1 MSHQLDSASTS
12 ARSGFSASSEED
24 QPSHSAQTDPAEAA
38 APTSPVSEATVS
50 DPTFDKPHADD
61 GASSDSIAANGS
73 KRVTATTGS
82 DKSSHRH
89 WDRKA
94 LIITGALTAAFVI
107 TRAVMWWL
115 DHHIGDYWMIDTPVD
130 YYFKGLDDPGSG
142 AMQEYPIPVMWMV
155 TVLKWLTVIFSSADK
170 ITVSIWMLLVVD
182 AGFFAWLTTSR
193 RWWGAGFWVLFGL
206 LFGPLLWTRW
216 DIVPAVLVAATLVT
230 LVRHPKVSGILL
242 GCATM
247 IKLWPAM
254 IGTALVGWWKSRQT
268 WQRIASFAA
277 TCVVITAFSIWGH
290 GLDRITSVFN
300 YQGDR
305 GLQIESIPATGV
317 MWAAHHGE
325 DALRISY
332 AASQSFEVFGPS
344 VSRWETFSTILT
356 VIMVLVCVYLCVSA
370 LIGADGFRR
379 MFPRAAD
386 GALTP
391 PQQRM
396 LVIEKTTDN
405 GWSARRSAW
414 LALVIIGAV
423 LISNKVMST
432 QYVVW
437 WAAPLAVC
445 LDSVHGSPASAS
457 KQSAWS
463 LRLAG
468 GLMLVIGGL
477 SQWIYPITYNSII
490 SNGDNPAVMI
500 LVVRNLLIIA
510 TFLLL
515 VVGFTKE
522 PSVRLVRLRDISD
535 MIHRQYARG
544 QWRNITIERTPM
556 SRRYHGKHR
565 LRRLVISPHKPNQ
578 VDSNDEVARLGS
590 DDSIPALHENVDADT
605 SPAVANDADTRA
617 DTATTNTT
625 QHLDE
630 GELDTPSVD
639 DGAATHQEN
648 TDEEVATEDG
658 GKTQESSQPGA
669 WQGGAQRIL
678 NSEFTGVC
686 LIAVG
691 IYALVQTVVGI
702 ALAYNA
708 QLFNSSFSDQIQSWD
723 AQWFTRIAEFGYRGG
738 ETIDGNPPEFR
749 TVAFLPGTPWLLRAT
764 HAMTGLNWAAAGLLM
779 NAIIGAIATCLL
791 AAIIRT
797 FTHSLLAI
805 VLAVAVFAGFPM
817 SVTYMMAYSEALFA
831 LCTFL
836 FILGYVKKNFPLAAT
851 GVFLACLVRMT
862 GFDLAIAFAIGVLLH
877 HRHNARAWICVAV
890 APLGGAIYMLWADH
904 LARNAGGYFAVQK
917 DGWGTQFD
925 FGKTTF
931 HDLPRQIFALEG
943 VVPLW
948 GSLAILGTLTLI
960 VVGIVRRFPFMMW
973 LCGTGMGLNVILSS
987 GYFHSRP
994 RLLLMAGVLLT
1005 ICMIVTTVRRWPIMT
1020 TAYTIVI
1027 VWVGVW
1033 LSEYMLT
1040 QWAYAI

>member
-1 MSHQLDSASTS
+1 MSHHLDSASTS

-24 QPSHSAQTDPAEAA
+24 HPSQSTQTDPAEAA
-38 APTSPVSEATVS
+38 APTSALS
-50 DPTFDKPHADD
+50 DVDTDD
-61 GASSDSIAANGS
+61 GASSDTVSETVAANGS
-73 KRVTATTGS
+73 TRVTAATESGE
-82 DKSSHRH
+82 SSHRK

-94 LIITGALTAAFVI
+94 LVIAGVLSAAFVI

-142 AMQEYPIPVMWMV
+142 AMQEYPVPVMWMV
-155 TVLKWLTVIFSSADK
+155 AVLKWLTVIFSSADK

-182 AGFFAWLTTSR
+182 VGFFAWLTAR
-193 RWWGAGFWVLFGL
+193 QRWWGAGFWVLFGL
-206 LFGPLLWTRW
+206 FFGPLLWTRW

-247 IKLWPAM
+247 IKLWPAI

-268 WQRIASFAA
+268 WQRIASFGA
-277 TCVVITAFSIWGH
+277 TCVVIAALSVWGH
-290 GLDRITSVFN
+290 GFHRITSVFN

-325 DALRISY
+325 DALSISY

-370 LIGADGFRR
+370 LIGANGFRR

-414 LALVIIGAV
+414 LALIIIGAV

-463 LRLAG
+463 LRIAG
-468 GLMLVIGGL
+468 VLMLVIGGL
-477 SQWIYPITYNSII
+477 SQWIYPVAYNSII
-490 SNGDNPAVMI
+490 SNDDNPSVMI

-510 TFLLL
+510 VFLMLI
-515 VVGFTKE
+515 VGFAKE

-535 MIHRQYARG
+535 MIHRRYARG
-544 QWRNITIERTPM
+544 QWRNITIERTRM

-565 LRRLVISPHKPNQ
+565 LRRLVITSRKPNQ
-578 VDSNDEVARLGS
+578 VESDDDEAALVES
-590 DDSIPALHENVDADT
+590 DDSAQSAHENVSADT
-605 SPAVANDADTRA
+605 STVGDGAAADEE
-617 DTATTNTT
+617 ATDE
-625 QHLDE
+625 DE
-630 GELDTPSVD
+630 GES
-639 DGAATHQEN
+639 
-648 TDEEVATEDG
+648 
-658 GKTQESSQPGA
+658 QESSRPRA
-669 WQGGAQRIL
+669 WQGVGQRIL
-678 NSEFTGVC
+678 NSELTGVC

-691 IYALVQTVVGI
+691 VYALVQIIVGI

-708 QLFNSSFSDQIQSWD
+708 KLFNSSFSDQIQSWD

-738 ETIDGNPPEFR
+738 EAIDGNPPEFR

-764 HAMTGLNWAAAGLLM
+764 HAITGLDWAAAGLLM

-791 AAIIRT
+791 AAIIRK
-797 FTHSLLAI
+797 FTSSLLAV

-836 FILGYVKKNFPLAAT
+836 FILGYLNKEFPLAAI
-851 GVFLACLVRMT
+851 GVFMACLVRMT
-862 GFDLAIAFAIGVLLH
+862 GYDLAIAFAIGVLLH
-877 HRHNARAWICVAV
+877 HRRNVRAWICVAV

-904 LARNAGGYFAVQK
+904 LARDAGGYFAVQK

-925 FGKTTF
+925 FGKTTL

-960 VVGIVRRFPFMMW
+960 IVGIIRRFPFMMW
-973 LCGTGMGLNVILSS
+973 LCGTGVGLNVILSS

-1005 ICMIVTTVRRWPIMT
+1005 ICMIVTTVRRWPILT
-1020 TAYTIVI
+1020 TAYTIAI

>member
-1 MSHQLDSASTS
+1 MSHHLDSASTS
-12 ARSGFSASSEED
+12 ARSGFSGSSEED
-24 QPSHSAQTDPAEAA
+24 HPSQSTQTDPAAGA
-38 APTSPVSEATVS
+38 APTSALS
-50 DPTFDKPHADD
+50 DVDTDD
-61 GASSDSIAANGS
+61 GASSDTVSETVAANGS
-73 KRVTATTGS
+73 TRVTAATESGE
-82 DKSSHRH
+82 SSHRK

-94 LIITGALTAAFVI
+94 LVIAGVLTAAFVI

-142 AMQEYPIPVMWMV
+142 AMQEYPVPVMWMV
-155 TVLKWLTVIFSSADK
+155 AVLKWLTVIFSSADK

-182 AGFFAWLTTSR
+182 AGFFAWLTAR
-193 RWWGAGFWVLFGL
+193 QRWWGAGFWVLFGL
-206 LFGPLLWTRW
+206 FFGPLLWTRW

-247 IKLWPAM
+247 IKLWPAI

-268 WQRIASFAA
+268 WQRIASFGA
-277 TCVVITAFSIWGH
+277 TCVVIAALSVWGH
-290 GLDRITSVFN
+290 GFHRITSVFN

-325 DALRISY
+325 DALSISY

-344 VSRWETFSTILT
+344 VSRWEAFSTILT

-370 LIGADGFRR
+370 LIGANGFRR

-414 LALVIIGAV
+414 LALIIIGAV

-463 LRLAG
+463 LRIAG

-477 SQWIYPITYNSII
+477 SQWIYPVAYNSII
-490 SNGDNPAVMI
+490 SNDDNPSVMI

-510 TFLLL
+510 VFLMLI
-515 VVGFTKE
+515 VGFAKE

-535 MIHRQYARG
+535 MIHRRYARG

-565 LRRLVISPHKPNQ
+565 LRRLVITSRKPNQ
-578 VDSNDEVARLGS
+578 VESDDDETALVKS
-590 DDSIPALHENVDADT
+590 DDSAQSAHDNVSADT
-605 SPAVANDADTRA
+605 STAEATDP
-617 DTATTNTT
+617 DTAAATDTT
-625 QHLDE
+625 QHVDEAEPDTSTVGDGAPADEEATDEDE
-630 GELDTPSVD
+630 GES
-639 DGAATHQEN
+639 
-648 TDEEVATEDG
+648 
-658 GKTQESSQPGA
+658 QESSRPRA
-669 WQGGAQRIL
+669 WQGVGQRIL
-678 NSEFTGVC
+678 NSELTGVC

-691 IYALVQTVVGI
+691 VYALVQTIVGI

-708 QLFNSSFSDQIQSWD
+708 KLFNSFFSDQIQSWD

-738 ETIDGNPPEFR
+738 EAIDGNPPEFR

-764 HAMTGLNWAAAGLLM
+764 HTITGLDWAAAGLLM

-791 AAIIRT
+791 AAIIRK
-797 FTHSLLAI
+797 FTSSLLAV

-836 FILGYVKKNFPLAAT
+836 FILGYLNKDFPLAAI
-851 GVFLACLVRMT
+851 GVFMACLVRMT
-862 GFDLAIAFAIGVLLH
+862 GYDLAIAFAIGVLLH
-877 HRHNARAWICVAV
+877 HRGDVRAWICVAV

-904 LARNAGGYFAVQK
+904 LARDAGGYFAVQK

-925 FGKTTF
+925 FGKTTL

-960 VVGIVRRFPFMMW
+960 IVGIVRRFPFMVW
-973 LCGTGMGLNVILSS
+973 LCGTGVGLNVILSS

-1005 ICMIVTTVRRWPIMT
+1005 ICMIVTTVRRWPILT

-1027 VWVGVW
+1027 VWIGVW

>member
-1 MSHQLDSASTS
+1 MSHHLDSASTS
-12 ARSGFSASSEED
+12 ARPGFSASSEED
-24 QPSHSAQTDPAEAA
+24 QPSLSTQTDPAEAA
-38 APTSPVSEATVS
+38 APTSPLS
-50 DPTFDKPHADD
+50 DVDTDD
-61 GASSDSIAANGS
+61 GTSSDTVAANGS
-73 KRVTATTGS
+73 TRVTAATESGEGLRR
-82 DKSSHRH
+82 K

-94 LIITGALTAAFVI
+94 LIIAGALTAAFVI

-142 AMQEYPIPVMWMV
+142 AMQEYPVPVMWMV
-155 TVLKWLTVIFSSADK
+155 AVLKWLTMIFSSADK

-182 AGFFAWLTTSR
+182 VGFFVWLTASR
-193 RWWGAGFWVLFGL
+193 RWWGAGFWVLFGVF
-206 LFGPLLWTRW
+206 FGPLLWTRW

-247 IKLWPAM
+247 IKLWPAI

-277 TCVVITAFSIWGH
+277 TCVVIAALSVWGH
-290 GLDRITSVFN
+290 GFHRITSVFN

-325 DALRISY
+325 DALSISY

-414 LALVIIGAV
+414 LALIIIGAV

-463 LRLAG
+463 LRIAG

-477 SQWIYPITYNSII
+477 SQWIYPVAYNSII
-490 SNGDNPAVMI
+490 SNDDNPSVMI

-510 TFLLL
+510 IFLML
-515 VVGFTKE
+515 VVGFAKE

-535 MIHRQYARG
+535 MIHRRYARG

-565 LRRLVISPHKPNQ
+565 LRRLVITSRKPNQ
-578 VDSNDEVARLGS
+578 VESDDDEAALVES
-590 DDSIPALHENVDADT
+590 DDSAQRAHENVSADTSTAEATDADT
-605 SPAVANDADTRA
+605 TE
-617 DTATTNTT
+617 
-625 QHLDE
+625 HLDE
-630 GELDTPSVD
+630 GECDTSSPD
-639 DGAATHQEN
+639 EDTQDEEGAAEEETASVE
-648 TDEEVATEDG
+648 DEG
-658 GKTQESSQPGA
+658 ESEKSSRPRA
-669 WQGGAQRIL
+669 WQGVGQRIL
-678 NSEFTGVC
+678 NSELTGVC

-691 IYALVQTVVGI
+691 VYALVQTIVGI

-708 QLFNSSFSDQIQSWD
+708 KLFNSSFSDQIRSWD

-738 ETIDGNPPEFR
+738 EAIDGNPPEFR

-764 HAMTGLNWAAAGLLM
+764 HAITGLDWAAAGLLM

-791 AAIIRT
+791 AAIIRK
-797 FTHSLLAI
+797 FTSSLLAV

-817 SVTYMMAYSEALFA
+817 SVTYLMAYSEALFA

-836 FILGYVKKNFPLAAT
+836 FILGYLNKDFPLAAT
-851 GVFLACLVRMT
+851 GVFMACLVRMT
-862 GFDLAIAFAIGVLLH
+862 GYDLAIAFAIGVLLH
-877 HRHNARAWICVAV
+877 HRRNVRAWICVAV

-904 LARNAGGYFAVQK
+904 LARDAGGYFAVQK

-925 FGKTTF
+925 FGKTTL

-948 GSLAILGTLTLI
+948 CSLAILGTLTLI
-960 VVGIVRRFPFMMW
+960 IVGIIRRFPFMMW
-973 LCGTGMGLNVILSS
+973 LCGTGIGLNVILSS

-1005 ICMIVTTVRRWPIMT
+1005 ICMIVTTVRRWPILT

>member
-1 MSHQLDSASTS
+1 MSHHLDSASTS
-12 ARSGFSASSEED
+12 ARSGFSGSSEED
-24 QPSHSAQTDPAEAA
+24 HPSQSTQTDPAAGA
-38 APTSPVSEATVS
+38 APTSALS
-50 DPTFDKPHADD
+50 DVDTDD
-61 GASSDSIAANGS
+61 GASSDTVSETVAANGS
-73 KRVTATTGS
+73 TRVTAATESGE
-82 DKSSHRH
+82 SSHRK

-94 LIITGALTAAFVI
+94 LVIAGVLTAAFVI

-142 AMQEYPIPVMWMV
+142 AMQEYPVPVMWMV
-155 TVLKWLTVIFSSADK
+155 AVLKWLTVIFSSADK

-182 AGFFAWLTTSR
+182 AGFFAWLTAR
-193 RWWGAGFWVLFGL
+193 QRWWGAGFWVLFGL
-206 LFGPLLWTRW
+206 FFGPLLWTRW

-247 IKLWPAM
+247 IKLWPAI

-268 WQRIASFAA
+268 WQRIASFGA
-277 TCVVITAFSIWGH
+277 TCVVIAALSVWGH
-290 GLDRITSVFN
+290 GFHRITSVFN

-325 DALRISY
+325 DALSISY

-370 LIGADGFRR
+370 LIGANGFRR

-414 LALVIIGAV
+414 LALIIIGAV

-463 LRLAG
+463 LRIAG

-477 SQWIYPITYNSII
+477 SQWIYPVAYNSII
-490 SNGDNPAVMI
+490 SNDDNPSVMI

-510 TFLLL
+510 VFLMLI
-515 VVGFTKE
+515 VGFAKE

-535 MIHRQYARG
+535 MIHRRYARG

-565 LRRLVISPHKPNQ
+565 LRRLVITSRKPNQ
-578 VDSNDEVARLGS
+578 VESDDDETALVKS
-590 DDSIPALHENVDADT
+590 DDSAQSAHDNVSADT
-605 SPAVANDADTRA
+605 STAEATDPDISA
-617 DTATTNTT
+617 DTAAATDTT
-625 QHLDE
+625 QHVDEAEPDTSTVGDGAPADEEATDEDE
-630 GELDTPSVD
+630 GES
-639 DGAATHQEN
+639 
-648 TDEEVATEDG
+648 
-658 GKTQESSQPGA
+658 QESSRPRA
-669 WQGGAQRIL
+669 WQGVGQRIL
-678 NSEFTGVC
+678 NSELTGVC

-691 IYALVQTVVGI
+691 VYALVQTIVGI

-708 QLFNSSFSDQIQSWD
+708 KLFNSFFSDQIQSWD

-738 ETIDGNPPEFR
+738 EAIDGNPPEFR

-764 HAMTGLNWAAAGLLM
+764 HTITGLDWAAAGLLM

-791 AAIIRT
+791 AAIIRK
-797 FTHSLLAI
+797 FTSSLLAV

-836 FILGYVKKNFPLAAT
+836 FILGYLNKDFPLAAI
-851 GVFLACLVRMT
+851 GVFMACLVRMT
-862 GFDLAIAFAIGVLLH
+862 GYDLAIAFAIGVLLH
-877 HRHNARAWICVAV
+877 HRGDVRAWICVAV

-904 LARNAGGYFAVQK
+904 LARDAGGYFAVQK

-925 FGKTTF
+925 FGKTTL

-960 VVGIVRRFPFMMW
+960 IVGIVRRFPFM
-973 LCGTGMGLNVILSS
+973 
-987 GYFHSRP
+987 
-994 RLLLMAGVLLT
+994 
-1005 ICMIVTTVRRWPIMT
+1005 
-1020 TAYTIVI
+1020 
-1027 VWVGVW
+1027 VW
-1033 LSEYMLT
+1033 LE
-1040 QWAYAI
+1040 A

>member
-1 MSHQLDSASTS
+1 MSHHLDSASTS

-24 QPSHSAQTDPAEAA
+24 QRSLSTQTDPAEAA
-38 APTSPVSEATVS
+38 APTSPLS
-50 DPTFDKPHADD
+50 DVDTDD
-61 GASSDSIAANGS
+61 GTSSDTVAANGS
-73 KRVTATTGS
+73 TRVTAATESGEGS
-82 DKSSHRH
+82 RRK

-94 LIITGALTAAFVI
+94 LIIAGALTAAFVI

-142 AMQEYPIPVMWMV
+142 AMQEYPVPVMWMV
-155 TVLKWLTVIFSSADK
+155 AVLKWLTMIFSSADK

-182 AGFFAWLTTSR
+182 VGFFVWLTASR
-193 RWWGAGFWVLFGL
+193 RWWGAGFWVLFGVF
-206 LFGPLLWTRW
+206 FGPLLWTRW

-247 IKLWPAM
+247 IKLWPAI

-277 TCVVITAFSIWGH
+277 TCVVIAALSVWGH
-290 GLDRITSVFN
+290 GFHRITSVFN

-325 DALRISY
+325 DALSISY

-414 LALVIIGAV
+414 LALIIIGAV

-463 LRLAG
+463 LRIAG

-477 SQWIYPITYNSII
+477 SQWIYPVAYDSII
-490 SNGDNPAVMI
+490 SNDDNPSVMI

-510 TFLLL
+510 IFLML
-515 VVGFTKE
+515 VVGFAKE

-535 MIHRQYARG
+535 MIHRRYTRG

-565 LRRLVISPHKPNQ
+565 LRRLVITSRKPNQ
-578 VDSNDEVARLGS
+578 VESDDDEAALVES
-590 DDSIPALHENVDADT
+590 DDSAQSAHENVSADTSTAEATDADT
-605 SPAVANDADTRA
+605 TE
-617 DTATTNTT
+617 
-625 QHLDE
+625 HLDE
-630 GELDTPSVD
+630 GECDMSSPDEDTQD
-639 DGAATHQEN
+639 EEGAAEEETASVE
-648 TDEEVATEDG
+648 DEG
-658 GKTQESSQPGA
+658 ESEKSSRPRA
-669 WQGGAQRIL
+669 WQGVGQRIL
-678 NSEFTGVC
+678 SSELTGVC

-691 IYALVQTVVGI
+691 VYALVQTIVGI

-708 QLFNSSFSDQIQSWD
+708 KLFNSSFSDQIQSWD

-738 ETIDGNPPEFR
+738 EAIDGNPPEFR

-764 HAMTGLNWAAAGLLM
+764 HAITGLDWAAAGLLM

-791 AAIIRT
+791 AAIIRK
-797 FTHSLLAI
+797 FTSSLLAV

-817 SVTYMMAYSEALFA
+817 SVTYLMAYSEALFA

-836 FILGYVKKNFPLAAT
+836 FILGYLNKDFPLAAT
-851 GVFLACLVRMT
+851 GVFMACLVRMT
-862 GFDLAIAFAIGVLLH
+862 GYDLAIAFAIGVLLH
-877 HRHNARAWICVAV
+877 HRRNVRAWICVAA
-890 APLGGAIYMLWADH
+890 APLGGAIYMLWAGH
-904 LARNAGGYFAVQK
+904 LARDAGGYFAVQK

-925 FGKTTF
+925 FGKTTL

-948 GSLAILGTLTLI
+948 CSLAILDTLTLI
-960 VVGIVRRFPFMMW
+960 IVGIIRRFPFMMW
-973 LCGTGMGLNVILSS
+973 LCGTGIGLNVILSS

-1005 ICMIVTTVRRWPIMT
+1005 ICMIVTTVRRWPILT

>member
-1 MSHQLDSASTS
+1 MSHHLDSASMS

-24 QPSHSAQTDPAEAA
+24 QRSLSTQTDPAEAA
-38 APTSPVSEATVS
+38 APTSPLS
-50 DPTFDKPHADD
+50 DVDTDD
-61 GASSDSIAANGS
+61 GTSSDTVAANGS
-73 KRVTATTGS
+73 TRVTAATESGEGS
-82 DKSSHRH
+82 RRK

-94 LIITGALTAAFVI
+94 LIIAGALTAAFVI

-142 AMQEYPIPVMWMV
+142 AMQEYPVPVMWMV
-155 TVLKWLTVIFSSADK
+155 AVLKWLTMIFSSADK

-182 AGFFAWLTTSR
+182 VGFFVWLTASR
-193 RWWGAGFWVLFGL
+193 RWWGAGFWVLFGVF
-206 LFGPLLWTRW
+206 FGPLLWTRW

-247 IKLWPAM
+247 IKLWPAI

-277 TCVVITAFSIWGH
+277 TCVVIAALSVWGH
-290 GLDRITSVFN
+290 GFHRITSVFN

-325 DALRISY
+325 DALSISY

-414 LALVIIGAV
+414 LALIIIGAV

-463 LRLAG
+463 LRIAG

-477 SQWIYPITYNSII
+477 SQWIYPVAYDSII
-490 SNGDNPAVMI
+490 SNDDNPSVMI

-510 TFLLL
+510 IFLML
-515 VVGFTKE
+515 VVGFAKE

-535 MIHRQYARG
+535 MIHRRYTRG

-565 LRRLVISPHKPNQ
+565 LRRLVITSRKPNQ
-578 VDSNDEVARLGS
+578 VESDDDEAALVES
-590 DDSIPALHENVDADT
+590 DDSAQSAHENVSADTSTAEATDADT
-605 SPAVANDADTRA
+605 TE
-617 DTATTNTT
+617 
-625 QHLDE
+625 HLDE
-630 GELDTPSVD
+630 GECDMSSPDEDTQD
-639 DGAATHQEN
+639 EEGAAEEETASVE
-648 TDEEVATEDG
+648 DEG
-658 GKTQESSQPGA
+658 ESEKSSRPRA
-669 WQGGAQRIL
+669 WQGVGQRIL
-678 NSEFTGVC
+678 SSELTGVC

-691 IYALVQTVVGI
+691 VYALVQTIVGI

-708 QLFNSSFSDQIQSWD
+708 KLFNSSFSDQIQSWD

-738 ETIDGNPPEFR
+738 EAIDGNPPEFR

-764 HAMTGLNWAAAGLLM
+764 HAITGLDWAAAGLLM

-791 AAIIRT
+791 AAIIRK
-797 FTHSLLAI
+797 FTSSLLAV

-817 SVTYMMAYSEALFA
+817 SVTYLMAYSEALFA

-836 FILGYVKKNFPLAAT
+836 FILGYLNKDFPLAAT
-851 GVFLACLVRMT
+851 GVFMACLVRMT
-862 GFDLAIAFAIGVLLH
+862 GYDLAIAFAIGVLLH
-877 HRHNARAWICVAV
+877 HRRNVRAWICVAA
-890 APLGGAIYMLWADH
+890 APLGGAIYMLWAGH
-904 LARNAGGYFAVQK
+904 LARDAGGYFAVQK

-925 FGKTTF
+925 FGKTTL

-948 GSLAILGTLTLI
+948 CSLAILGTLTLI
-960 VVGIVRRFPFMMW
+960 IVGIIRRFPFMMW
-973 LCGTGMGLNVILSS
+973 LCGTGIGLNVILSS

-1005 ICMIVTTVRRWPIMT
+1005 ICMIVTTVRRWPILT

>member
-1 MSHQLDSASTS
+1 MSHHLDSASTS

-24 QPSHSAQTDPAEAA
+24 QPSLSTQTDPAEAA
-38 APTSPVSEATVS
+38 APTSPLS
-50 DPTFDKPHADD
+50 DVDTD
-61 GASSDSIAANGS
+61 GGTSSDTVAANGS
-73 KRVTATTGS
+73 TRVTAATESGEGS
-82 DKSSHRH
+82 RRK

-94 LIITGALTAAFVI
+94 LIIAGALTAAFVI

-142 AMQEYPIPVMWMV
+142 AMQEYPVPVMWMV
-155 TVLKWLTVIFSSADK
+155 AVLKWLTMIFSSADK

-182 AGFFAWLTTSR
+182 VGFFVWLTASR
-193 RWWGAGFWVLFGL
+193 RWWGAGFWVLFGVF
-206 LFGPLLWTRW
+206 FGPLLWTRW

-247 IKLWPAM
+247 IKLWPAI

-277 TCVVITAFSIWGH
+277 TCVVIAALSVWGH
-290 GLDRITSVFN
+290 GFHRITSVFN

-325 DALRISY
+325 DALSISY

-414 LALVIIGAV
+414 LALIIIGAV

-463 LRLAG
+463 LRIAG

-477 SQWIYPITYNSII
+477 SQWMYPVAYDSVI
-490 SNGDNPAVMI
+490 SNDDNPSVMI

-510 TFLLL
+510 IFLML
-515 VVGFTKE
+515 VVGFAKE

-535 MIHRQYARG
+535 MIHRRYARG

-565 LRRLVISPHKPNQ
+565 LRRLVITSRKPNQ
-578 VDSNDEVARLGS
+578 FESDDDEAALVES
-590 DDSIPALHENVDADT
+590 DDSAQSAHENVSADTSTAEATDADT
-605 SPAVANDADTRA
+605 TE
-617 DTATTNTT
+617 
-625 QHLDE
+625 HLDE
-630 GELDTPSVD
+630 GECDTSSPD
-639 DGAATHQEN
+639 EDTQDEKGAAEEETASVE
-648 TDEEVATEDG
+648 DEG
-658 GKTQESSQPGA
+658 ESEKSPRPRA
-669 WQGGAQRIL
+669 WQGVGQRIL
-678 NSEFTGVC
+678 NSELTGVC

-691 IYALVQTVVGI
+691 VYALVQTIVGI

-708 QLFNSSFSDQIQSWD
+708 RLFNSSFSDKIQSWD

-738 ETIDGNPPEFR
+738 DAIDGKPPEFR

-764 HAMTGLNWAAAGLLM
+764 HAITGLDWAAAGLLM
-779 NAIIGAIATCLL
+779 NAVIGAIATCVLV
-791 AAIIRT
+791 AIIRHYT
-797 FTHSLLAI
+797 RSLLAV

-836 FILGYVKKNFPLAAT
+836 LILGYVKKNFPVAAA

-862 GFDLAIAFAIGVLLH
+862 GYDLAIAFAIGVLLH
-877 HRHNARAWICVAV
+877 HRRNLQAWICVAV
-890 APLGGAIYMLWADH
+890 APLGGAMYMLWANY
-904 LARNAGGYFAVQK
+904 LARDAGGYFAIQK

-925 FGKTTF
+925 FGKATL
-931 HDLPRQIFALEG
+931 HDLPKQIFAMEG

-960 VVGIVRRFPFMMW
+960 IVGIIRRFPFMMW
-973 LCGTGMGLNVILSS
+973 LCGTGIGLNVILSS

-1005 ICMIVTTVRRWPIMT
+1005 MCMILTTVRRWPIVT

>member
-1 MSHQLDSASTS
+1 MSHHLDSASTS

-24 QPSHSAQTDPAEAA
+24 QRSLSTQTDPAEAA
-38 APTSPVSEATVS
+38 APTSPLS
-50 DPTFDKPHADD
+50 DVDTDD
-61 GASSDSIAANGS
+61 GTSSDTVAANGS
-73 KRVTATTGS
+73 TRVTAATESGEGS
-82 DKSSHRH
+82 RRK

-94 LIITGALTAAFVI
+94 LIIAGALTAAFVI

-142 AMQEYPIPVMWMV
+142 AMQEYPVPVMWMV
-155 TVLKWLTVIFSSADK
+155 AVLKWLTMIFSSADK

-182 AGFFAWLTTSR
+182 VGFFVWLTASR
-193 RWWGAGFWVLFGL
+193 RWWGAGFWVLFGVF
-206 LFGPLLWTRW
+206 FGPLLWTRW

-247 IKLWPAM
+247 IKLWPAI

-277 TCVVITAFSIWGH
+277 TCVVIAALSVWGH
-290 GLDRITSVFN
+290 GFHRITSVFN

-325 DALRISY
+325 DALSISY

-414 LALVIIGAV
+414 LALIIIGAV

-463 LRLAG
+463 LRIAG

-477 SQWIYPITYNSII
+477 SQWIYPVAYDSII
-490 SNGDNPAVMI
+490 SNDDNPSVMI

-510 TFLLL
+510 IFLML
-515 VVGFTKE
+515 VVGFAKE

-535 MIHRQYARG
+535 MIHRRYTRG

-565 LRRLVISPHKPNQ
+565 LRRLVITSRKPNQ
-578 VDSNDEVARLGS
+578 VESDDDEAALVES
-590 DDSIPALHENVDADT
+590 DDSAQSAHENVSADTSTAEATDADT
-605 SPAVANDADTRA
+605 TE
-617 DTATTNTT
+617 
-625 QHLDE
+625 HLDE
-630 GELDTPSVD
+630 GECDMSSPDEDTQD
-639 DGAATHQEN
+639 EEGAAEEETASVE
-648 TDEEVATEDG
+648 DEG
-658 GKTQESSQPGA
+658 ESEKSSRPRA
-669 WQGGAQRIL
+669 WQGVGQRIL
-678 NSEFTGVC
+678 SSELTGVC

-691 IYALVQTVVGI
+691 VYALVQTIVGI

-708 QLFNSSFSDQIQSWD
+708 KLFNSSFSDQIQSWD

-738 ETIDGNPPEFR
+738 EAIDGNPPEFR

-764 HAMTGLNWAAAGLLM
+764 HAITGLDWAAAGLLM

-791 AAIIRT
+791 AAIIRK
-797 FTHSLLAI
+797 FTSSLLAV

-817 SVTYMMAYSEALFA
+817 SVTYLMAYSEALFA

-836 FILGYVKKNFPLAAT
+836 FILGYLNKDFPLAAT
-851 GVFLACLVRMT
+851 GVFMACLVRMT
-862 GFDLAIAFAIGVLLH
+862 GYDLAIAFAIGVLLH
-877 HRHNARAWICVAV
+877 HRRNVRAWICVAA
-890 APLGGAIYMLWADH
+890 APLGGAIYMLWAGH
-904 LARNAGGYFAVQK
+904 LARDAGGYFAVQK

-925 FGKTTF
+925 FGKTTL

-948 GSLAILGTLTLI
+948 CSLAILGTLTLI
-960 VVGIVRRFPFMMW
+960 IVGIIRRFPSMMW
-973 LCGTGMGLNVILSS
+973 LCGTGIGLNVILSS

-1005 ICMIVTTVRRWPIMT
+1005 ICMIVTTVRRWPILT

>member
-1 MSHQLDSASTS
+1 MIIVSAARHACLRVIASCHEKGFRVSHHLDSASPS
-12 ARSGFSASSEED
+12 ARAELSASIKKD
-24 QPSHSAQTDPAEAA
+24 QPSQSTQTDPAEVA
-38 APTSPVSEATVS
+38 APASPLSES
-50 DPTFDKPHADD
+50 HADD
-61 GASSDSIAANGS
+61 SASSDMVAGEGS
-73 KRVTATTGS
+73 KKVTAATASGE
-82 DKSSHRH
+82 RLFRE

-94 LIITGALTAAFVI
+94 LIIAGALTAAFVV

-142 AMQEYPIPVMWMV
+142 AMQEYPVPVMWMV
-155 TVLKWLTVIFSSADK
+155 TVLKWLTVVFSSADK
-170 ITVSIWMLLVVD
+170 VTVSIWMLLVVD
-182 AGFFAWLTTSR
+182 AGFFAWLTASR

-206 LFGPLLWTRW
+206 FFGPLLWTRW

-247 IKLWPAM
+247 IKLWPAI

-277 TCVVITAFSIWGH
+277 TCVVIAALSVWGH
-290 GLDRITSVFN
+290 GFHRITSVFN

-325 DALRISY
+325 DALSISY

-344 VSRWETFSTILT
+344 VSRWETFARILT
-356 VIMVLVCVYLCVSA
+356 VIMILVCVYLCITA
-370 LIGADGFRR
+370 LIGATGFRH

-386 GALTP
+386 GTWTP

-396 LVIEKTTDN
+396 LVIEKTTEN

-414 LALVIIGAV
+414 LALIIIGAV

-457 KQSAWS
+457 KQSARS
-463 LRLAG
+463 LRIAG

-477 SQWIYPITYNSII
+477 SQWIYPVAYNSII
-490 SNGDNPAVMI
+490 SNDDSPSVMI

-510 TFLLL
+510 TFLT
-515 VVGFTKE
+515 VMIGFAKE

-535 MIHRQYARG
+535 MIHRRYARG
-544 QWRNITIERTPM
+544 QWRDITIERTPM

-565 LRRLVISPHKPNQ
+565 LRRLVTSSREPSQ
-578 VDSNDEVARLGS
+578 VSANENEAARVESDGS
-590 DDSIPALHENVDADT
+590 ALTAREDLDAD
-605 SPAVANDADTRA
+605 
-617 DTATTNTT
+617 TT

-630 GELDTPSVD
+630 AQPDTPSID
-639 DGAATHQEN
+639 EDTT
-648 TDEEVATEDG
+648 TDEEETSIG
-658 GKTQESSQPGA
+658 GENESQASSRPYA
-669 WQGGAQRIL
+669 WQSVGQRIL
-678 NSEFTGVC
+678 NSELTGVC

-691 IYALVQTVVGI
+691 VYALVQTIVGI

-708 QLFNSSFSDQIQSWD
+708 KLFNSSFSDQIQSWD

-738 ETIDGNPPEFR
+738 DAIDGNPPEFR
-749 TVAFLPGTPWLLRAT
+749 TVAFLPGTPWFLRAT
-764 HAMTGLNWAAAGLLM
+764 HAITGLDWAAAGLLM
-779 NAIIGAIATCLL
+779 NAVIGAIATCIL
-791 AAIIRT
+791 AAIIRQ
-797 FTHSLLAI
+797 FTRSLLAV

-836 FILGYVKKNFPLAAT
+836 FILGYLKKDFPLAAA

-862 GFDLAIAFAIGVLLH
+862 GYDLAIAFAIGVLLH
-877 HRHNARAWICVAV
+877 HRRNVRAWICVAI
-890 APLGGAIYMLWADH
+890 APLGGVIYMLWADH
-904 LARNAGGYFAVQK
+904 LARAAGGYFAVQK

-925 FGKTTF
+925 FGKTTL
-931 HDLPRQIFALEG
+931 HDLPRQIFAMEG

-948 GSLAILGTLTLI
+948 GSIAILGTLTLI

-973 LCGTGMGLNVILSS
+973 LCGTGLGLNVILSS

>member
-1 MSHQLDSASTS
+1 MSHHLDSASTS

-24 QPSHSAQTDPAEAA
+24 QRSLSTQTDPAEAA
-38 APTSPVSEATVS
+38 APTSPLS
-50 DPTFDKPHADD
+50 DVDTDD
-61 GASSDSIAANGS
+61 GTSSDTVAANGS
-73 KRVTATTGS
+73 TRVTAATESGEGS
-82 DKSSHRH
+82 RRK

-94 LIITGALTAAFVI
+94 LIIAGALTAAFVI

-142 AMQEYPIPVMWMV
+142 AMQEYPVPVMWMV
-155 TVLKWLTVIFSSADK
+155 AVLKWLTMIFSSADK

-182 AGFFAWLTTSR
+182 VGFFVWLTASR
-193 RWWGAGFWVLFGL
+193 RWWGAGFWVLFGVF
-206 LFGPLLWTRW
+206 FGPLLWTRW

-247 IKLWPAM
+247 IKLWPAI

-277 TCVVITAFSIWGH
+277 TCVVIAALSVWGH
-290 GLDRITSVFN
+290 GFHRITSVFN

-325 DALRISY
+325 DALSISY

-414 LALVIIGAV
+414 LALIIIGAV

-463 LRLAG
+463 LRIAG

-477 SQWIYPITYNSII
+477 SQWIYPVAYDSII
-490 SNGDNPAVMI
+490 SNDDNPSVMI

-510 TFLLL
+510 IFLML
-515 VVGFTKE
+515 VVGFAKE

-535 MIHRQYARG
+535 MIHRRYTRG

-565 LRRLVISPHKPNQ
+565 LRRLVITSRKPNQ
-578 VDSNDEVARLGS
+578 VESDDDEAALVES
-590 DDSIPALHENVDADT
+590 DDSAQSAHENVSTDTSTAEATDADT
-605 SPAVANDADTRA
+605 TE
-617 DTATTNTT
+617 
-625 QHLDE
+625 HLDE
-630 GELDTPSVD
+630 GECDTSSPD
-639 DGAATHQEN
+639 EDTQDEEGAAEEETASVE
-648 TDEEVATEDG
+648 DEG
-658 GKTQESSQPGA
+658 ESEKSSRPRA
-669 WQGGAQRIL
+669 WQGVGQRIL
-678 NSEFTGVC
+678 SSELTGVC

-691 IYALVQTVVGI
+691 VYALVQTIVGI

-708 QLFNSSFSDQIQSWD
+708 KLFNSSFSDQIQSWD

-738 ETIDGNPPEFR
+738 EAIDGNPPEFR

-764 HAMTGLNWAAAGLLM
+764 HAITGLDWAAAGLLM

-791 AAIIRT
+791 AAIIRK
-797 FTHSLLAI
+797 FTSSLLAV
-805 VLAVAVFAGFPM
+805 VLTVAVFAGFPM
-817 SVTYMMAYSEALFA
+817 SVTYLMAYSEALFA

-836 FILGYVKKNFPLAAT
+836 FILGYLNKDFPLAAT
-851 GVFLACLVRMT
+851 GVFMACLVRMT
-862 GFDLAIAFAIGVLLH
+862 GYDLAIAFAIGVLLH
-877 HRHNARAWICVAV
+877 HRRNVRAWICVAV
-890 APLGGAIYMLWADH
+890 APLGGAIYMLWAGH
-904 LARNAGGYFAVQK
+904 LARDAGGYFAVQK

-925 FGKTTF
+925 FGKTTL

-948 GSLAILGTLTLI
+948 CSLAILGTLTLI
-960 VVGIVRRFPFMMW
+960 IVGIIRRFPFMMW
-973 LCGTGMGLNVILSS
+973 LCGTGIGLNVILSS

-1005 ICMIVTTVRRWPIMT
+1005 ICMIVTTVRRWPILT

>member
-1 MSHQLDSASTS
+1 MSHHLDSASTS

-24 QPSHSAQTDPAEAA
+24 QRSLSTQTDPAEAA
-38 APTSPVSEATVS
+38 APTSPLS
-50 DPTFDKPHADD
+50 DVDTDD
-61 GASSDSIAANGS
+61 GTSSDTVAANGS
-73 KRVTATTGS
+73 TRVTAATESGEGS
-82 DKSSHRH
+82 RRK

-94 LIITGALTAAFVI
+94 LIIAGALTTAFVI

-142 AMQEYPIPVMWMV
+142 AMQEYPVPVMWMV
-155 TVLKWLTVIFSSADK
+155 AVLKWLTMIFSSADK

-182 AGFFAWLTTSR
+182 VGFFVWLTASR
-193 RWWGAGFWVLFGL
+193 RWWGAGFWVLFGVF
-206 LFGPLLWTRW
+206 FGPLLWTRW

-247 IKLWPAM
+247 IKLWPAI

-277 TCVVITAFSIWGH
+277 TCVVIAALSVWGH
-290 GLDRITSVFN
+290 GFHRITSVFN

-325 DALRISY
+325 DALSISY

-414 LALVIIGAV
+414 LALIIIGAV

-463 LRLAG
+463 LRIAG

-477 SQWIYPITYNSII
+477 SQWIYPVAYDSII
-490 SNGDNPAVMI
+490 SNDDNPSVMI

-510 TFLLL
+510 IFLML
-515 VVGFTKE
+515 VVGFAKE

-535 MIHRQYARG
+535 MIHRRYTRG

-565 LRRLVISPHKPNQ
+565 LRRLVITSRKPNQ
-578 VDSNDEVARLGS
+578 VESDDDEAALVES
-590 DDSIPALHENVDADT
+590 DDSAQSAHENVSADTSTAEATDADT
-605 SPAVANDADTRA
+605 TE
-617 DTATTNTT
+617 
-625 QHLDE
+625 HLDE
-630 GELDTPSVD
+630 GECDMSSPDEDTQD
-639 DGAATHQEN
+639 EEGAAEEETASVE
-648 TDEEVATEDG
+648 DEG
-658 GKTQESSQPGA
+658 ESEKSSRPRA
-669 WQGGAQRIL
+669 WQGVGQRIL
-678 NSEFTGVC
+678 SSELTGVC

-691 IYALVQTVVGI
+691 VYALVQTIVGI

-708 QLFNSSFSDQIQSWD
+708 KLFNSSFSDQIQSWD

-738 ETIDGNPPEFR
+738 EAIDGNPPEFR

-764 HAMTGLNWAAAGLLM
+764 HAITGLDWAAAGLLM

-791 AAIIRT
+791 AAIIRK
-797 FTHSLLAI
+797 FTSSLLAV

-817 SVTYMMAYSEALFA
+817 SVTYLMAYSEALFA

-836 FILGYVKKNFPLAAT
+836 FILGYLNKDFPLAAT
-851 GVFLACLVRMT
+851 GVFMACLVRMT
-862 GFDLAIAFAIGVLLH
+862 GYDLAIAFAIGVLLH
-877 HRHNARAWICVAV
+877 HRRNVRAWICVAA
-890 APLGGAIYMLWADH
+890 APLGGAIYMLWAGH
-904 LARNAGGYFAVQK
+904 LARDAGGYFAVQK

-925 FGKTTF
+925 FGKTTL

-948 GSLAILGTLTLI
+948 CSLAILGTLTLI
-960 VVGIVRRFPFMMW
+960 IVGIIRRFPFMMW
-973 LCGTGMGLNVILSS
+973 LCGTGIGLNVILSS

-1005 ICMIVTTVRRWPIMT
+1005 ICMIVTTVRRWPILT

-1033 LSEYMLT
+1033 LSEYMLA

>member
-1 MSHQLDSASTS
+1 M
-12 ARSGFSASSEED
+12 R
-24 QPSHSAQTDPAEAA
+24 
-38 APTSPVSEATVS
+38 
-50 DPTFDKPHADD
+50 
-61 GASSDSIAANGS
+61 
-73 KRVTATTGS
+73 
-82 DKSSHRH
+82 
-89 WDRKA
+89 
-94 LIITGALTAAFVI
+94 
-107 TRAVMWWL
+107 
-115 DHHIGDYWMIDTPVD
+115 
-130 YYFKGLDDPGSG
+130 
-142 AMQEYPIPVMWMV
+142 
-155 TVLKWLTVIFSSADK
+155 
-170 ITVSIWMLLVVD
+170 
-182 AGFFAWLTTSR
+182 
-193 RWWGAGFWVLFGL
+193 WGAGFWVLFGVF
-206 LFGPLLWTRW
+206 FGPLLGTRW

-247 IKLWPAM
+247 IKLWPAI

-277 TCVVITAFSIWGH
+277 TCVVIAALSVWGH
-290 GLDRITSVFN
+290 GFHRITSVFN

-325 DALRISY
+325 DALSISY

-414 LALVIIGAV
+414 LALIIIGAV

-463 LRLAG
+463 LRIAG

-477 SQWIYPITYNSII
+477 SQWIYPVAYDSII
-490 SNGDNPAVMI
+490 SNDDNPSVMI

-510 TFLLL
+510 IFLML
-515 VVGFTKE
+515 VVGFAKE

-535 MIHRQYARG
+535 MIHRRYTRG

-565 LRRLVISPHKPNQ
+565 LRRLVITSRKPNQ
-578 VDSNDEVARLGS
+578 VESDDDEAALVES
-590 DDSIPALHENVDADT
+590 DDSAQSAHENVSADTSTAEATDADT
-605 SPAVANDADTRA
+605 TE
-617 DTATTNTT
+617 
-625 QHLDE
+625 HLDE
-630 GELDTPSVD
+630 GECDMSSPDEDTQD
-639 DGAATHQEN
+639 EEGAAEEETASVE
-648 TDEEVATEDG
+648 DEG
-658 GKTQESSQPGA
+658 ESEKSSRPRA
-669 WQGGAQRIL
+669 WQGVGQRIL
-678 NSEFTGVC
+678 SSELTGVC

-691 IYALVQTVVGI
+691 VYALVQTIVGI

-708 QLFNSSFSDQIQSWD
+708 KLFNSSFSDQIQSWD

-738 ETIDGNPPEFR
+738 EAIDGNPPEFR

-764 HAMTGLNWAAAGLLM
+764 HAITGLDWAAAGLLM

-791 AAIIRT
+791 AAIIRK
-797 FTHSLLAI
+797 FTSSLLAV

-817 SVTYMMAYSEALFA
+817 SVTYLMAYSEALFA

-836 FILGYVKKNFPLAAT
+836 FILGYLNKDFPLAAT
-851 GVFLACLVRMT
+851 GVFMACLVRMT
-862 GFDLAIAFAIGVLLH
+862 GYDLAIAFAIGVLLH
-877 HRHNARAWICVAV
+877 HRRNVRAWICVAA
-890 APLGGAIYMLWADH
+890 APLGGAIYMLWAGH
-904 LARNAGGYFAVQK
+904 LARDAGGYFAVQK

-925 FGKTTF
+925 FGKTTL

-943 VVPLW
+943 
-948 GSLAILGTLTLI
+948 
-960 VVGIVRRFPFMMW
+960 
-973 LCGTGMGLNVILSS
+973 
-987 GYFHSRP
+987 
-994 RLLLMAGVLLT
+994 
-1005 ICMIVTTVRRWPIMT
+1005 
-1020 TAYTIVI
+1020 
-1027 VWVGVW
+1027 
-1033 LSEYMLT
+1033 
-1040 QWAYAI
+1040 

>member
-1 MSHQLDSASTS
+1 MSHHLDSASTS

-24 QPSHSAQTDPAEAA
+24 QRSLSTQTDPAEAA
-38 APTSPVSEATVS
+38 APTSPLS
-50 DPTFDKPHADD
+50 DVDTDD
-61 GASSDSIAANGS
+61 GTSSDTVAANGS
-73 KRVTATTGS
+73 TRVTAATESGEGS
-82 DKSSHRH
+82 RRK

-94 LIITGALTAAFVI
+94 LIIAGALTAAFVI

-142 AMQEYPIPVMWMV
+142 AMQEYPVPVMWMV
-155 TVLKWLTVIFSSADK
+155 AVLKWLTMIFSSADK

-182 AGFFAWLTTSR
+182 VGFFVWLTASR
-193 RWWGAGFWVLFGL
+193 RWWGAGFWVLFGVF
-206 LFGPLLWTRW
+206 FGPLLWTRW

-247 IKLWPAM
+247 IKLWPAI

-277 TCVVITAFSIWGH
+277 TCVVIAALSVWGH
-290 GLDRITSVFN
+290 GFHRITSVFN

-325 DALRISY
+325 DALSISY

-414 LALVIIGAV
+414 LVLIIIGAV

-463 LRLAG
+463 LRIAG

-477 SQWIYPITYNSII
+477 SQWIYPVAYDSII
-490 SNGDNPAVMI
+490 SNDDNPSVMI

-510 TFLLL
+510 IFLML
-515 VVGFTKE
+515 VVGFAKE

-535 MIHRQYARG
+535 MIHRRYTRG

-565 LRRLVISPHKPNQ
+565 LRRLVITSRKPNQ
-578 VDSNDEVARLGS
+578 VESDDDEAALVES
-590 DDSIPALHENVDADT
+590 DDSAQSAHENVSADTSTAEATDADT
-605 SPAVANDADTRA
+605 TE
-617 DTATTNTT
+617 
-625 QHLDE
+625 HLDE
-630 GELDTPSVD
+630 GECDMSSPDEDTQD
-639 DGAATHQEN
+639 EEGAAEEETASVE
-648 TDEEVATEDG
+648 DEG
-658 GKTQESSQPGA
+658 ESEKSSRPRA
-669 WQGGAQRIL
+669 WQGVGQRIL
-678 NSEFTGVC
+678 SSELTGVC

-691 IYALVQTVVGI
+691 VYALVQTIVGI

-708 QLFNSSFSDQIQSWD
+708 KLFNSSFSDQIQSWD

-738 ETIDGNPPEFR
+738 EAIDGNPPEFR

-764 HAMTGLNWAAAGLLM
+764 HAITGLDWAAAGLLM

-791 AAIIRT
+791 AAIIRK
-797 FTHSLLAI
+797 FTSSLLAV

-817 SVTYMMAYSEALFA
+817 SVTYLMAYSEALFA

-836 FILGYVKKNFPLAAT
+836 FILGYLNKDFPLAAT
-851 GVFLACLVRMT
+851 GVFMACLVRMT
-862 GFDLAIAFAIGVLLH
+862 GYDLAIAFAIGVLLH
-877 HRHNARAWICVAV
+877 HRRNVRAWICVAA
-890 APLGGAIYMLWADH
+890 APLGGAIYMLWAGH
-904 LARNAGGYFAVQK
+904 LARDAGGYFAVQK

-925 FGKTTF
+925 FGKTTL

-948 GSLAILGTLTLI
+948 CSLAILGTLTLI
-960 VVGIVRRFPFMMW
+960 IVGIIRRFPFMMW
-973 LCGTGMGLNVILSS
+973 LCGTGIGLNVILSS

-1005 ICMIVTTVRRWPIMT
+1005 ICMIVTTVRRWPILT

-1033 LSEYMLT
+1033 LSEYMLA

>member
-1 MSHQLDSASTS
+1 MSHHLDSASTS

-24 QPSHSAQTDPAEAA
+24 QRSLSTQTDPAEAA
-38 APTSPVSEATVS
+38 APTSPLS
-50 DPTFDKPHADD
+50 DVDTDD
-61 GASSDSIAANGS
+61 GTSSDTVAANGS
-73 KRVTATTGS
+73 TRVTAATESGEGS
-82 DKSSHRH
+82 RRK

-94 LIITGALTAAFVI
+94 LIIAGALTAAFVI

-142 AMQEYPIPVMWMV
+142 AMQEYPVPVMWMV
-155 TVLKWLTVIFSSADK
+155 AVLKWLTMIFSSADK

-182 AGFFAWLTTSR
+182 VGFFVWLTASR
-193 RWWGAGFWVLFGL
+193 RWWGAGFWVLFGVF
-206 LFGPLLWTRW
+206 FGPLLWTRW

-247 IKLWPAM
+247 IKLWPAI

-277 TCVVITAFSIWGH
+277 TCVVIAALSVWGH
-290 GLDRITSVFN
+290 GFHRITSVFN

-325 DALRISY
+325 DALSISY

-414 LALVIIGAV
+414 LALIIIGAV

-463 LRLAG
+463 LRIAG

-477 SQWIYPITYNSII
+477 SQWIYPVAYDSII
-490 SNGDNPAVMI
+490 SNDDNPSVMI

-510 TFLLL
+510 IFLML
-515 VVGFTKE
+515 VVGFAKE

-535 MIHRQYARG
+535 MIHRRYTRG

-565 LRRLVISPHKPNQ
+565 LRRLVITSRKPNQ
-578 VDSNDEVARLGS
+578 VESDDDEAALVES
-590 DDSIPALHENVDADT
+590 DDSAQSAHENVSADTSTAEATDADT
-605 SPAVANDADTRA
+605 TE
-617 DTATTNTT
+617 
-625 QHLDE
+625 HLDE
-630 GELDTPSVD
+630 GECDMSSPDEDTQD
-639 DGAATHQEN
+639 EEGAAEEETASVE
-648 TDEEVATEDG
+648 DEG
-658 GKTQESSQPGA
+658 ESEKSSRPRA
-669 WQGGAQRIL
+669 WQGVGQRIL
-678 NSEFTGVC
+678 SSELTGVC

-691 IYALVQTVVGI
+691 VYALVQTIVGI

-708 QLFNSSFSDQIQSWD
+708 KLFNSSFSDQIQSWD

-738 ETIDGNPPEFR
+738 EAIDGNPPEFR

-764 HAMTGLNWAAAGLLM
+764 HAITGLDWAAAGLLM

-791 AAIIRT
+791 AAIIRK
-797 FTHSLLAI
+797 FTSSLLAV

-817 SVTYMMAYSEALFA
+817 SVTYLMAYSEALFA

-836 FILGYVKKNFPLAAT
+836 FILGYLNKDFPLAAT
-851 GVFLACLVRMT
+851 GVFMACLVRMT
-862 GFDLAIAFAIGVLLH
+862 GYDLAITFAIGVLLH
-877 HRHNARAWICVAV
+877 HRRNVRAWICVAA
-890 APLGGAIYMLWADH
+890 APLGGAIYMLWAGH
-904 LARNAGGYFAVQK
+904 LARDAGGYFAVQK

-925 FGKTTF
+925 FGKTTL

-948 GSLAILGTLTLI
+948 CSLAILGTLTLI
-960 VVGIVRRFPFMMW
+960 IVGIIRRFPFMMW
-973 LCGTGMGLNVILSS
+973 LCGTGIGLNVILSS

-1005 ICMIVTTVRRWPIMT
+1005 ICMIVTTVRRWPILT

>member
-1 MSHQLDSASTS
+1 MSHHLDSASTS

-24 QPSHSAQTDPAEAA
+24 QRSLSTQTDPAEAA
-38 APTSPVSEATVS
+38 APTSPLS
-50 DPTFDKPHADD
+50 DVDTDD
-61 GASSDSIAANGS
+61 GTSSDTVAANGS
-73 KRVTATTGS
+73 TRVTAATESGEGS
-82 DKSSHRH
+82 RRK

-94 LIITGALTAAFVI
+94 LIIAGALTAAFVI

-142 AMQEYPIPVMWMV
+142 AMQEYPVPVMWMV
-155 TVLKWLTVIFSSADK
+155 AVLKWLTMIFSSADK

-182 AGFFAWLTTSR
+182 VGSFVWLTASR
-193 RWWGAGFWVLFGL
+193 RWWGAGFWVLFGVF
-206 LFGPLLWTRW
+206 FGPLLWTRW

-247 IKLWPAM
+247 IKLWPAI

-277 TCVVITAFSIWGH
+277 TCVVIAALSVWGH
-290 GLDRITSVFN
+290 GFHRITSVFN

-325 DALRISY
+325 DALSISY

-414 LALVIIGAV
+414 LALIIIGAV

-463 LRLAG
+463 LRIAG

-477 SQWIYPITYNSII
+477 SQWIYPVAYDSII
-490 SNGDNPAVMI
+490 SNDDNPSVMI

-510 TFLLL
+510 IFLML
-515 VVGFTKE
+515 VVGFAKE

-535 MIHRQYARG
+535 MIHRRYTRG

-565 LRRLVISPHKPNQ
+565 LRRLVITSRKPNQ
-578 VDSNDEVARLGS
+578 VESDDDEAALVES
-590 DDSIPALHENVDADT
+590 DDSAQSAHENVSADTSTAEATDADT
-605 SPAVANDADTRA
+605 TE
-617 DTATTNTT
+617 
-625 QHLDE
+625 HLDE
-630 GELDTPSVD
+630 GECDMSSPDEDTQD
-639 DGAATHQEN
+639 EEGAAEEETASVE
-648 TDEEVATEDG
+648 DEG
-658 GKTQESSQPGA
+658 ESEKSSRPRA
-669 WQGGAQRIL
+669 WQGVGQRIL
-678 NSEFTGVC
+678 SSELTGVC

-691 IYALVQTVVGI
+691 VYALVQTIVGI

-708 QLFNSSFSDQIQSWD
+708 KLFNSSFSDQIQSWD

-738 ETIDGNPPEFR
+738 EAIDGNPPEFR

-764 HAMTGLNWAAAGLLM
+764 HAITGLDWAAAGLLM

-791 AAIIRT
+791 AAIIRK
-797 FTHSLLAI
+797 FTSSLLAV

-817 SVTYMMAYSEALFA
+817 SVTYLMAYSEALFA

-836 FILGYVKKNFPLAAT
+836 FILGYLNKDFPLAAT
-851 GVFLACLVRMT
+851 GVFMACLVRMT
-862 GFDLAIAFAIGVLLH
+862 GYDLAIAFAIGVLLH
-877 HRHNARAWICVAV
+877 HRRNVRAWICVAA
-890 APLGGAIYMLWADH
+890 APLGGAIYMLWAGH
-904 LARNAGGYFAVQK
+904 LARDAGGYFAVQK

-925 FGKTTF
+925 FGKTTL

-948 GSLAILGTLTLI
+948 CSLAILGTLTLI
-960 VVGIVRRFPFMMW
+960 IVGIIRRFPFMMW
-973 LCGTGMGLNVILSS
+973 LCGTGIGLNVILSS

-1005 ICMIVTTVRRWPIMT
+1005 ICMIVTTVRRWPILT

>member
-1 MSHQLDSASTS
+1 MSHHLDSASTS

-24 QPSHSAQTDPAEAA
+24 QRSLSTQTDPAEAA
-38 APTSPVSEATVS
+38 APTSPLS
-50 DPTFDKPHADD
+50 DVDTDD
-61 GASSDSIAANGS
+61 GTSSDTVAANGS
-73 KRVTATTGS
+73 TRVTAATESGEGS
-82 DKSSHRH
+82 RRK

-94 LIITGALTAAFVI
+94 LIIAGALTAAFVI

-142 AMQEYPIPVMWMV
+142 AMQEYPVPVMWMV
-155 TVLKWLTVIFSSADK
+155 AVLKWLTMIFSSADK

-182 AGFFAWLTTSR
+182 VGFFVWLTASR
-193 RWWGAGFWVLFGL
+193 RWWGAGFWVLFGVF
-206 LFGPLLWTRW
+206 FGPLLWTRW

-247 IKLWPAM
+247 IKLWPAI

-277 TCVVITAFSIWGH
+277 TCVVIAALSVWGH
-290 GLDRITSVFN
+290 GFHRITSVFN

-325 DALRISY
+325 DALSISY

-414 LALVIIGAV
+414 LALIIIGAV

-463 LRLAG
+463 LRIAG

-477 SQWIYPITYNSII
+477 SQWIYPVAYDSII
-490 SNGDNPAVMI
+490 SNDDNPSVMI

-510 TFLLL
+510 IFLML
-515 VVGFTKE
+515 VVGFAKE

-535 MIHRQYARG
+535 MIHRRYTRG

-565 LRRLVISPHKPNQ
+565 LRRLVITSRKPNQ
-578 VDSNDEVARLGS
+578 VESDDDEAALVES
-590 DDSIPALHENVDADT
+590 DDSAQSAHENVSADTSTAEATDADT
-605 SPAVANDADTRA
+605 TE
-617 DTATTNTT
+617 
-625 QHLDE
+625 HLDE
-630 GELDTPSVD
+630 GECDMSSPDEDTQD
-639 DGAATHQEN
+639 EEGAAEEETASVE
-648 TDEEVATEDG
+648 DEG
-658 GKTQESSQPGA
+658 ESEKSSRPRA
-669 WQGGAQRIL
+669 WQGVGQRIL
-678 NSEFTGVC
+678 SSELTGVC

-691 IYALVQTVVGI
+691 VYALVQTIVGI

-708 QLFNSSFSDQIQSWD
+708 KLFNSSFSDQIQSWD

-738 ETIDGNPPEFR
+738 EAIDGNPPEFR

-764 HAMTGLNWAAAGLLM
+764 HAITGLDWAAAGLLM

-791 AAIIRT
+791 AAIIRK
-797 FTHSLLAI
+797 FTSSLLAV

-817 SVTYMMAYSEALFA
+817 SVTYLMAYSEALFA

-836 FILGYVKKNFPLAAT
+836 FILGYLNKDFPLAAT
-851 GVFLACLVRMT
+851 GVFMACLVRMT
-862 GFDLAIAFAIGVLLH
+862 GYDLAIAFAIGVLLH
-877 HRHNARAWICVAV
+877 HRRNVRAWICVAA

-904 LARNAGGYFAVQK
+904 LARDAGGYFAVQK

-925 FGKTTF
+925 FGKTTL

-948 GSLAILGTLTLI
+948 CSLAILGTLTLI
-960 VVGIVRRFPFMMW
+960 IVGIIRRFPFMMW
-973 LCGTGMGLNVILSS
+973 LCGTGIGLNVILSS

-1005 ICMIVTTVRRWPIMT
+1005 ICMIVTTVRRWPILT

-1033 LSEYMLT
+1033 LSEYMLA

>member
-1 MSHQLDSASTS
+1 MSHHLDSASTS

-24 QPSHSAQTDPAEAA
+24 QRSLSTQTDPAEAA
-38 APTSPVSEATVS
+38 APTSPLS
-50 DPTFDKPHADD
+50 DVDTDD
-61 GASSDSIAANGS
+61 GTSSDTVAANGS
-73 KRVTATTGS
+73 TRVTAATESGEGS
-82 DKSSHRH
+82 RRK

-94 LIITGALTAAFVI
+94 LIIAGALTAAFVI

-142 AMQEYPIPVMWMV
+142 AMQEYPVPVMWMV
-155 TVLKWLTVIFSSADK
+155 AVLKWLTMIFSSADK

-182 AGFFAWLTTSR
+182 VGFFVWLTASR
-193 RWWGAGFWVLFGL
+193 RWWGAGFWVLFGVF
-206 LFGPLLWTRW
+206 FGPLLWTRW

-247 IKLWPAM
+247 IKLWPAI

-277 TCVVITAFSIWGH
+277 TCVVIAALSVWGH
-290 GLDRITSVFN
+290 GFHRITSVFN

-325 DALRISY
+325 DALSISY

-414 LALVIIGAV
+414 LALIIIGAV

-463 LRLAG
+463 LRIAG

-477 SQWIYPITYNSII
+477 SQWIYPVAYDSII
-490 SNGDNPAVMI
+490 SNDDNPSVMI

-510 TFLLL
+510 IFLML
-515 VVGFTKE
+515 VVGFAKE

-535 MIHRQYARG
+535 MIHRRYTRG

-565 LRRLVISPHKPNQ
+565 LRRLVITSRKPNQ
-578 VDSNDEVARLGS
+578 VESDDDEAALVES
-590 DDSIPALHENVDADT
+590 DDSAQSAHENVSADTSTAEATDADT
-605 SPAVANDADTRA
+605 TE
-617 DTATTNTT
+617 
-625 QHLDE
+625 HLDE
-630 GELDTPSVD
+630 GECDMSSPDEDTQD
-639 DGAATHQEN
+639 EEGAAEEETASVE
-648 TDEEVATEDG
+648 DEG
-658 GKTQESSQPGA
+658 ESEKSSRPRA
-669 WQGGAQRIL
+669 WQGVGQRIL
-678 NSEFTGVC
+678 SSELTGVC

-691 IYALVQTVVGI
+691 VYALVQTIVGI

-708 QLFNSSFSDQIQSWD
+708 KLFNSSFSDQIQSWD

-738 ETIDGNPPEFR
+738 EAIDGNPPEFR

-764 HAMTGLNWAAAGLLM
+764 HAITGLDWAAAGLLM

-791 AAIIRT
+791 AAIIRK
-797 FTHSLLAI
+797 FTSSLLAV

-817 SVTYMMAYSEALFA
+817 SVTYLMAYSEALFA

-836 FILGYVKKNFPLAAT
+836 FILGYLNKDFPLAAT
-851 GVFLACLVRMT
+851 GVFMACLVRMT
-862 GFDLAIAFAIGVLLH
+862 GYDLAIAFAIGVLLH
-877 HRHNARAWICVAV
+877 HRRNVRAWICVAA
-890 APLGGAIYMLWADH
+890 APLGGAIYMLWAGH
-904 LARNAGGYFAVQK
+904 LARDAGGYFAVQK

-925 FGKTTF
+925 FGKTTL

-948 GSLAILGTLTLI
+948 CSLAILGTLTLI
-960 VVGIVRRFPFMMW
+960 IVGIIRRFPFMMW
-973 LCGTGMGLNVILSS
+973 LCGTGIGLNVILSS

-1005 ICMIVTTVRRWPIMT
+1005 ICMIVTTVRRWPILT

-1033 LSEYMLT
+1033 LSEYMLA

>member
-1 MSHQLDSASTS
+1 MSHHLDSASTS

-24 QPSHSAQTDPAEAA
+24 QPSLSTQTDPAEAA
-38 APTSPVSEATVS
+38 APTSPLS
-50 DPTFDKPHADD
+50 DVDTDD
-61 GASSDSIAANGS
+61 GTSSDTVAANGS
-73 KRVTATTGS
+73 TRVTAATESGEGS
-82 DKSSHRH
+82 RRK

-94 LIITGALTAAFVI
+94 LIIAGALTAAFVI

-142 AMQEYPIPVMWMV
+142 AMQEYPVPVMWMV
-155 TVLKWLTVIFSSADK
+155 AVLKWLTMIFSSADK

-182 AGFFAWLTTSR
+182 VGFFVWLTASR
-193 RWWGAGFWVLFGL
+193 RWWGAGFWVLFGVF
-206 LFGPLLWTRW
+206 FGPLLWTRW

-247 IKLWPAM
+247 IKLWPAI

-277 TCVVITAFSIWGH
+277 TCVVIAALSVWGH
-290 GLDRITSVFN
+290 GFHRITSVFN

-325 DALRISY
+325 DALSISY

-414 LALVIIGAV
+414 LALIIIGAV

-463 LRLAG
+463 LRIAG

-477 SQWIYPITYNSII
+477 SQWIYPVAYDSII
-490 SNGDNPAVMI
+490 SNDDNPSVMI

-510 TFLLL
+510 IFLML
-515 VVGFTKE
+515 VVGFAKE

-535 MIHRQYARG
+535 MIHRRYTRG

-565 LRRLVISPHKPNQ
+565 LRRLVITSRKPNQ
-578 VDSNDEVARLGS
+578 VESDDDEAALVES
-590 DDSIPALHENVDADT
+590 DDSAQSAHENVSADTSTAEATDADT
-605 SPAVANDADTRA
+605 TE
-617 DTATTNTT
+617 
-625 QHLDE
+625 HLDE
-630 GELDTPSVD
+630 GECDTSSPD
-639 DGAATHQEN
+639 EDTQDEEGAAEEETASVE
-648 TDEEVATEDG
+648 DEG
-658 GKTQESSQPGA
+658 ESEKSSRPRA
-669 WQGGAQRIL
+669 WQGVGQRIL
-678 NSEFTGVC
+678 SSELTGVC

-691 IYALVQTVVGI
+691 VYALVQTIVGI

-708 QLFNSSFSDQIQSWD
+708 KLFNSSFSDQIQSWD

-738 ETIDGNPPEFR
+738 EAIDGNPPEFR

-764 HAMTGLNWAAAGLLM
+764 HAITGLDWAAAGLLM

-791 AAIIRT
+791 AAIIRK
-797 FTHSLLAI
+797 FTSSLLAV

-817 SVTYMMAYSEALFA
+817 SVTYLMAYSEALFA

-836 FILGYVKKNFPLAAT
+836 FILGYLNKDFPLAAT
-851 GVFLACLVRMT
+851 GVFMACLVRMT
-862 GFDLAIAFAIGVLLH
+862 GYDLAIAFAIGVLLH
-877 HRHNARAWICVAV
+877 HRRNVRAWICVAA
-890 APLGGAIYMLWADH
+890 APLGGAIYMLWAGH
-904 LARNAGGYFAVQK
+904 LARDAGGYFAVQK

-925 FGKTTF
+925 FGKTTL

-948 GSLAILGTLTLI
+948 CSLAILGTLTLI
-960 VVGIVRRFPFMMW
+960 IVGIIRRFPFMMW
-973 LCGTGMGLNVILSS
+973 LCGTGIGLNVILSS

-1005 ICMIVTTVRRWPIMT
+1005 ICMIVTTVRRWPILT

>member
-1 MSHQLDSASTS
+1 MSHHLDSASTS

-24 QPSHSAQTDPAEAA
+24 QRSLSTQTDPAEAA
-38 APTSPVSEATVS
+38 APTSPLS
-50 DPTFDKPHADD
+50 DVDTDD
-61 GASSDSIAANGS
+61 GTSSDTVAANGS
-73 KRVTATTGS
+73 TRVTAATESGEGS
-82 DKSSHRH
+82 RRK

-94 LIITGALTAAFVI
+94 LIIAGALTAAFVI

-142 AMQEYPIPVMWMV
+142 AMQEYPVPVMWMV
-155 TVLKWLTVIFSSADK
+155 AVLKWLTMIFSSADK

-182 AGFFAWLTTSR
+182 VGFFVWLTASR
-193 RWWGAGFWVLFGL
+193 RWWGAGFWVLFGVF
-206 LFGPLLWTRW
+206 FGPLLWTRW

-247 IKLWPAM
+247 IKLWPAI

-277 TCVVITAFSIWGH
+277 TCVVIAALSVWGH
-290 GLDRITSVFN
+290 GFHRITSVFN

-325 DALRISY
+325 DALSISY

-414 LALVIIGAV
+414 LALIIIGAV

-463 LRLAG
+463 LRIAG

-477 SQWIYPITYNSII
+477 SQWIYPVAYDSII
-490 SNGDNPAVMI
+490 SNDDNPSVMI

-510 TFLLL
+510 IFLML
-515 VVGFTKE
+515 VVGFAKE

-535 MIHRQYARG
+535 MIHRRYTRG

-565 LRRLVISPHKPNQ
+565 LRRLVITSRKPNQ
-578 VDSNDEVARLGS
+578 VESDDDEAALVES
-590 DDSIPALHENVDADT
+590 DDSAQSAHENVSADTSTAEATDADT
-605 SPAVANDADTRA
+605 TE
-617 DTATTNTT
+617 
-625 QHLDE
+625 HLDE
-630 GELDTPSVD
+630 GECDMSSPDEDTQD
-639 DGAATHQEN
+639 EEGAAEEETASVE
-648 TDEEVATEDG
+648 DEG
-658 GKTQESSQPGA
+658 ESEKSSRPRA
-669 WQGGAQRIL
+669 WQGVGQRIL
-678 NSEFTGVC
+678 SSELTGVC

-691 IYALVQTVVGI
+691 VYALVQTIVGI

-708 QLFNSSFSDQIQSWD
+708 KLFNSSFSDQIQSWD

-738 ETIDGNPPEFR
+738 EAIDGNPPEFR

-764 HAMTGLNWAAAGLLM
+764 HAITGLDWAAAGLLM

-791 AAIIRT
+791 AAIIRK
-797 FTHSLLAI
+797 FTSSLLAV

-817 SVTYMMAYSEALFA
+817 SVTYLMAYSEALFA

-836 FILGYVKKNFPLAAT
+836 FILGYLNKDFPLAAT
-851 GVFLACLVRMT
+851 GVFMACLVRMT
-862 GFDLAIAFAIGVLLH
+862 GYDLAIAFAIGVLLH
-877 HRHNARAWICVAV
+877 HRRNVRAWICVAA
-890 APLGGAIYMLWADH
+890 APLGGAIYMLWAGH
-904 LARNAGGYFAVQK
+904 LARDAGGYFAVQK

-925 FGKTTF
+925 FGKTTL

-948 GSLAILGTLTLI
+948 CSLAILGTLTLI
-960 VVGIVRRFPFMMW
+960 IVGIIRRFPFMMW
-973 LCGTGMGLNVILSS
+973 LCGTGIGLNVILSS

-1005 ICMIVTTVRRWPIMT
+1005 ICMIVTTVRRWPILT

>member
-1 MSHQLDSASTS
+1 MSHHLDSASTS

-24 QPSHSAQTDPAEAA
+24 QPSLSTQTDPVEAA
-38 APTSPVSEATVS
+38 APTSPLS
-50 DPTFDKPHADD
+50 DVDTDD
-61 GASSDSIAANGS
+61 GTSSDTVAANGS
-73 KRVTATTGS
+73 TRVTAATESGEGS
-82 DKSSHRH
+82 RRKL
-89 WDRKA
+89 DRKA
-94 LIITGALTAAFVI
+94 LIIAGALTAAFVI

-142 AMQEYPIPVMWMV
+142 AMQEYPVPVMWMV
-155 TVLKWLTVIFSSADK
+155 AVLKWLTMIFSSADT

-182 AGFFAWLTTSR
+182 VGFFVWLTASR
-193 RWWGAGFWVLFGL
+193 RWWGAGFWVLFGVF
-206 LFGPLLWTRW
+206 FGPLLWTRW

-247 IKLWPAM
+247 IKLWPAI

-277 TCVVITAFSIWGH
+277 TCVVIAALSVWGH
-290 GLDRITSVFN
+290 GFHRITSVFN

-325 DALRISY
+325 DALSISY

-379 MFPRAAD
+379 MFPRAVD

-414 LALVIIGAV
+414 LALIIIGAV

-457 KQSAWS
+457 KRSAWS
-463 LRLAG
+463 LRIAG

-477 SQWIYPITYNSII
+477 SQWIYPVAYNSII
-490 SNGDNPAVMI
+490 SNDDNPSVMI

-510 TFLLL
+510 IFLML
-515 VVGFTKE
+515 VVGFAKE
-522 PSVRLVRLRDISD
+522 PSVRLLRIRDISD
-535 MIHRQYARG
+535 MIHRRYARG
-544 QWRNITIERTPM
+544 QWRNITIEGTPM

-565 LRRLVISPHKPNQ
+565 LRRLVITSRKPNQ
-578 VDSNDEVARLGS
+578 VESDDDEAALVES
-590 DDSIPALHENVDADT
+590 DDSAQSAHENVSADTSTAEATDADT
-605 SPAVANDADTRA
+605 TE
-617 DTATTNTT
+617 
-625 QHLDE
+625 HLDE
-630 GELDTPSVD
+630 GECDTSSPD
-639 DGAATHQEN
+639 EDTQDEEGAAEEETASVE
-648 TDEEVATEDG
+648 DEG
-658 GKTQESSQPGA
+658 ESEKSSRPRA
-669 WQGGAQRIL
+669 WQGVGQRIL

-691 IYALVQTVVGI
+691 VYALVQTIVGI

-708 QLFNSSFSDQIQSWD
+708 KLFNSSFSDQIQSWD
-723 AQWFTRIAEFGYRGG
+723 AQWFTRIADFGYRGG
-738 ETIDGNPPEFR
+738 EAIDGNPPEFR

-764 HAMTGLNWAAAGLLM
+764 HAITGLDWAAAGLLM

-791 AAIIRT
+791 AAIIRK
-797 FTHSLLAI
+797 FTSSLLAV

-817 SVTYMMAYSEALFA
+817 SVTYLMAYSEALFA

-836 FILGYVKKNFPLAAT
+836 FILGYLNKDFPLAAT
-851 GVFLACLVRMT
+851 GVFMACLVRMT
-862 GFDLAIAFAIGVLLH
+862 GYDLAIAFAIGVLLH
-877 HRHNARAWICVAV
+877 HRRNVRAWICVAV

-904 LARNAGGYFAVQK
+904 LARDAGGYFAVQK

-925 FGKTTF
+925 FGKTTL
-931 HDLPRQIFALEG
+931 HGLPRQIFALEG

-960 VVGIVRRFPFMMW
+960 IVGIIRRFPFMMW
-973 LCGTGMGLNVILSS
+973 LCGTGIGLNVILSS

-1005 ICMIVTTVRRWPIMT
+1005 ICMIVTTVRRWPILT